1 MLKSRNIHRRQHR
14 MTNLEI
20 FIYALLWIS
29 FGFVHSLLARA
40 PVKRLLQPLFGLAY
54 RISYNLFSALYIG
67 LVIIGGQVV
76 LGGNSVKFEI
86 GNELAFLAIAT
97 QLSGVVII
105 LVGLTQY
112 DLGRFSGTTQLF
124 RGGDISVDDEEP
136 LHISGMHRYVRHP
149 LYLGAYLY
157 LLGGAVSEFG
167 LQTALWGCLYLW
179 VGTWFEERSLVN
191 QYGRAYVEY
200 KQKVPAI
207 IPFKGRVIG

>member
-1 MLKSRNIHRRQHR
+1 MSNSE
-14 MTNLEI
+14 M

-40 PVKRLLQPLFGLAY
+40 SIKRLLQPLFGRAY

-76 LGGNSVKFEI
+76 VGGNSVKFEI
-86 GNELAFLAIAT
+86 GNELAFLAIAI
-97 QLSGVVII
+97 QLSGVAII
-105 LVGLTQY
+105 MFGLTQY
-112 DLGRFSGTTQLF
+112 DLGRFSGLTQLQH
-124 RGGDISVDDEEP
+124 GDNLPADEEP

-157 LLGGAVSEFG
+157 LLGGAGSEFG
-167 LQTALWGCLYLW
+167 MQTALWGCLYLR
-179 VGTWFEERSLVN
+179 VGTWFEERSLVK

-200 KQKVPAI
+200 KEKVPAI
-207 IPFKGRVIG
+207 FPFRGRAID